1 MPSQKAKTVR
11 LIYRMFLDGHTAKSI
26 CDYLQGQ
33 GILSPG
39 KKTKWP
45 PSTIHNILRNEK
57 YKGDALLQKT
67 YTVDFLSHKVKKNNG
82 EVQQYYVE
90 NSHEAI
96 IDQREWDMVQLEL
109 ARRERIG
116 KAYSAK
122 SLFSSKLVC
131 GECGGIYGPKLW
143 HSNDPYR
150 KNVWHYNQKFARK
163 HPCKTATLS
172 EKEIKE
178 AFVAAYNNYMV
189 NESETLID
197 LKLGYETL
205 FITSKLD
212 EEIEKLNLELETLSN
227 IIRTM
232 IEENSSI
239 EISQTDY
246 QKKYQILEIEF
257 EDKKVKLTE
266 LQAKK
271 TDLELRKNAMQGFID
286 NFMKAP
292 RIITEWNETLWNVFL
307 RRAVVNKDGEIYD
320 S

>member
-1 MPSQKAKTVR
+1 
-11 LIYRMFLDGHTAKSI
+11 MFLDGHTGKSI
-26 CDYLQGQ
+26 CDYLEGQ

-39 KKTKWP
+39 KKSKWP

-96 IDQREWDMVQLEL
+96 IDPREWDMVQLEL

-116 KAYSAK
+116 RGYSSK

-131 GECGGIYGPKLW
+131 GECGGIYGPKVW

-150 KNVWHYNQKFARK
+150 KVVWHCNQKFARK

-172 EKEIKE
+172 EKEIKDT
-178 AFVAAYNNYMV
+178 FIDAYNKYMV
-189 NESETLID
+189 NESKTLLD
-197 LKLGYETL
+197 LKLSYKTL
-205 FITSKLD
+205 FDSSTID
-212 EEIEKLNLELETLSN
+212 EELDKLSLELETISN
-227 IIRTM
+227 MVRIM

-239 EISQTDY
+239 EI
-246 QKKYQILEIEF
+246 
-257 EDKKVKLTE
+257 
-266 LQAKK
+266 A
-271 TDLELRKNAMQGFID
+271 
-286 NFMKAP
+286 
-292 RIITEWNETLWNVFL
+292 
-307 RRAVVNKDGEIYD
+307 
-320 S
+320 

>member
-67 YTVDFLSHKVKKNNG
+67 YTVDFLSHKVKKNND

-96 IDQREWDMVQLEL
+96 IDEREWDMVQLEL

-131 GECGGIYGPKLW
+131 GECGGIYGPKVW

-150 KNVWHYNQKFARK
+150 KVVWHCNQKFRRK

-172 EKEIKE
+172 EKDIKDT
-178 AFVAAYNNYMV
+178 FIAAYNKYMV
-189 NESETLID
+189 NESKTLSD
-197 LKLGYETL
+197 LKLSYETL
-205 FITSKLD
+205 FTTSELD
-212 EEIEKLNLELETLSN
+212 EEIDKLNLKLETLSN
-227 IIRTM
+227 MVRKLID
-232 IEENSSI
+232 ENSSI
-239 EISQTDY
+239 ENAQEEY
-246 QKKYQILEIEF
+246 QKKYRKLEMEF
-257 EDKKVKLTE
+257 ED
-266 LQAKK
+266 
-271 TDLELRKNAMQGFID
+271 I
-286 NFMKAP
+286 
-292 RIITEWNETLWNVFL
+292 
-307 RRAVVNKDGEIYD
+307 
-320 S
+320 